1 MRLKEVAERL
11 GLEFL
16 VAADPEAEVRGGY
29 VSDLL
34 SDVLAHAE
42 AGDLW
47 ITHQRHLNVV
57 AVAKLRGVA
66 GVVFAR
72 GLRPGPEALRRAEE
86 EGVNLLLSPS
96 DAFDTAGRL
105 HRLLFP

>member
-16 VAADPEAEVRGGY
+16 VTADPEAEVRGGY

-57 AVAKLRGVA
+57 AVAKLRGWRA
-66 GVVFAR
+66 WCSPGGFGRAPRPSAAR
-72 GLRPGPEALRRAEE
+72 KKRA
-86 EGVNLLLSPS
+86 
-96 DAFDTAGRL
+96 
-105 HRLLFP
+105 

>member
-1 MRLKEVAERL
+1 MRLKEVAEKL

-16 VAADPEAEVRGGY
+16 VAADPEREVRGGY

-72 GLRPGPEALRRAEE
+72 GLRPGHEALRRAEE
-86 EGVNLLLSPS
+86 EGVNLLLSPA

-105 HRLLFP
+105 HRLLLP